1 MKEAISIK
9 LSELSQIED
18 YCLSAVNNGGE
29 FVCYSKGCELV
40 EGYDHREVL
49 GKKPNDLY
57 HKAKTQKEEKSKSLI
72 METLRTG
79 KALKNVINVYET
91 NHQQK
96 ITSIC
101 STYPLFDQEQKL
113 YLVLCVYREISDYL
127 NMVSVINK
135 QKIELKSSK
144 DFEYHNGT
152 KYVFESIIG
161 ESPKMKKCIE
171 QAKIASKT
179 LEPVLLYG
187 ETGSGKEL
195 FAQSIHNSSVYSNKN
210 FVAVNCAAIPE
221 NLLEST
227 LFGTRRGSYT
237 GALDTKGLLYEA
249 EGSTLFLD
257 ELNSMDIRMQSK
269 LLRVLE
275 TGKYR
280 RVGETEERI
289 CNVRIIS
296 AVNREPQKLIQEGK
310 LRADLYFRLAVFD
323 INLPPL
329 KERARDIKIL
339 TAFFLET
346 LGPVLGKKVT
356 SISPEV
362 EKKFL
367 KYSWPGNV
375 RELRHVLHQ
384 SICMMKNNDLV
395 LDEEHLP
402 EYIQLF
408 ENSCHFSEKTVMPEN
423 MDLKNALDQYE
434 KDLIAAA
441 LEKNSFN
448 ITRTAAMLNI
458 TRQSLHHKINKYE
471 LKAL

>member
-57 HKAKTQKEEKSKSLI
+57 HKAKTQKEKKSKSLI

-195 FAQSIHNSSVYSNKN
+195 FAQSIHNSSVYSNKD

-237 GALDTKGLLYEA
+237 GCSG
-249 EGSTLFLD
+249 
-257 ELNSMDIRMQSK
+257 
-269 LLRVLE
+269 
-275 TGKYR
+275 
-280 RVGETEERI
+280 
-289 CNVRIIS
+289 
-296 AVNREPQKLIQEGK
+296 NR
-310 LRADLYFRLAVFD
+310 
-323 INLPPL
+323 
-329 KERARDIKIL
+329 
-339 TAFFLET
+339 
-346 LGPVLGKKVT
+346 
-356 SISPEV
+356 
-362 EKKFL
+362 
-367 KYSWPGNV
+367 
-375 RELRHVLHQ
+375 
-384 SICMMKNNDLV
+384 
-395 LDEEHLP
+395 
-402 EYIQLF
+402 
-408 ENSCHFSEKTVMPEN
+408 
-423 MDLKNALDQYE
+423 
-434 KDLIAAA
+434 
-441 LEKNSFN
+441 
-448 ITRTAAMLNI
+448 
-458 TRQSLHHKINKYE
+458 
-471 LKAL
+471 

>member
-135 QKIELKSSK
+135 QKIELKSSE